1 MNGNPFFTW
10 ILHESYNP
18 QKLWKILTFS
28 FSSGIFALLFIINY
42 WLKYDFPSSPV
53 RLTSAQRHPLP
64 LPPHVITWIEWN
76 GGNYTNER
84 KIINST
90 FSEILKIIRQK
101 VWIRNGYCSWQRSAS
116 KPSRQNNN
124 NQHLRRLL
132 LSLNLGQQ
140 YSLVFWLEIVKNARN
155 PRNPTCKIGDLI
167 FDDCWIGWD

>member
-1 MNGNPFFTW
+1 MEIHFYMNLTW
-10 ILHESYNP
+10 ILQSSEIVENP
-18 QKLWKILTFS
+18 YFS
-28 FSSGIFALLFIINY
+28 LQAQLLFLFTTNY
-42 WLKYDFPSSPV
+42 WLKYDFLFPSQAEFSSQPP
-53 RLTSAQRHPLP
+53 S
-64 LPPHVITWIEWN
+64 PHVITWIEWN

-116 KPSRQNNN
+116 QPSRQNNN
-124 NQHLRRLL
+124 NQHLPLLLLL
-132 LSLNLGQQ
+132 LSLNLGHH
-140 YSLVFWLEIVKNARN
+140 YSLVFWSEIVKNARN

>member
-1 MNGNPFFTW
+1 MNLTW
-10 ILHESYNP
+10 ILQSPEIVENP
-18 QKLWKILTFS
+18 YFFLQFRHICSFIHHQLLTKIWLSQFPS
-28 FSSGIFALLFIINY
+28 QANFSSETP
-42 WLKYDFPSSPV
+42 PSPS
-53 RLTSAQRHPLP
+53 
-64 LPPHVITWIEWN
+64 PPHVITWIEWN